1 MFTEEELRML
11 ERAML
16 EYFRHQ
22 NDHVKLIKLNFDNW
36 ERAHGP
42 LTEGELK
49 RHRKRIAEEEQELE
63 KAHLLHEK
71 TYAEQIKLER
81 QQ

>member
-16 EYFRHQ
+16 EYFRSQ
-22 NDHVKLIKLNFDNW
+22 NDHVRQIKLNFDNW
-36 ERAHGP
+36 KREHGP
-42 LTEGELK
+42 LSEDELK
-49 RHRKRIAEEEQELE
+49 RHRKRIADEEQELE

-71 TYAEQIKLER
+71 TYGEQIKLAR